1 MISQKMELDILIEI
15 LLLYYDNL
23 IMESRINNL
32 RNHNRYLEQ
41 RINEL
46 KVLISDKLK

>member
-1 MISQKMELDILIEI
+1 MELDILIEI
-15 LLLYYDNL
+15 LLLHYDNL

-32 RNHNRYLEQ
+32 RNYNRYLEQ

-46 KVLISDKLK
+46 KVLVSDKLK